1 MSGYRESVQ
10 IVAAI
15 SQHAVFSSRER
26 LETAHYDAELAE
38 PAARNSA
45 LICRGQTQVEWHA

>member
-38 PAARNSA
+38 PAAWNSA